1 MYSVTLQNVSFFA
14 YHGLYPEEAVNGNT
28 FEVDLTLCCDY
39 HQPIQTIEET
49 VDYVAVYELLKTEMA
64 IPRLLLE
71 TLAEDI
77 CEKIH
82 TSFPSVHTININ
94 IRKMHPPIPG
104 FTGQVGVG
112 LVKEYIGRVVSC
124 RL

>member
-1 MYSVTLQNVSFFA
+1 MYSVTLRNVSFFA

-28 FEVDLTLCCDY
+28 FEIDLTLSCAY
-39 HQPIQTIEET
+39 HQPIHSIADT
-49 VDYVAVYELLKTEMA
+49 VDYVAVYELLKKEME
-64 IPRLLLE
+64 IPRSLLE

-77 CEKIH
+77 CQKIQ
-82 TSFPSVHTININ
+82 SAFPLVKTIEIN

-112 LVKEYIGRVVSC
+112 LVKAYER
-124 RL
+124 